1 MNNDYALDALVNAD
15 RVLFTV
21 LSVASSGM
29 SRVMSAYAIADDDL
43 VCLDGLFI
51 EAGIGSRA
59 KDGGFRVSGCGMDMR
74 FHALDLLASTLD
86 LGRDGNSW
94 YIRSL

>member
-1 MNNDYALDALVNAD
+1 MSNSYALDALVSVD
-15 RVLFTV
+15 QVFFV
-21 LSVASSGM
+21 IHSVASSGM
-29 SRVMSAYAIADDDL
+29 SRVMSAYVIFDDDL

-51 EAGIGSRA
+51 EAGGRTRA
-59 KDGGFRVSGCGMDMR
+59 KDKGFRVSGCGMDMR
-74 FHALDLLASTLD
+74 FHALNSLAATLN

>member
-15 RVLFTV
+15 RVFFIV
-21 LSVASSGM
+21 HSVASSGT
-29 SRVMSAYAIADDDL
+29 SRVMSAYVIANDDL

-59 KDGGFRVSGCGMDMR
+59 KDRGFRVHGCGMDMR
-74 FHALDLLASTLD
+74 FHALDSLASTLH

-94 YIRSL
+94 GIRSL

>member
-15 RVLFTV
+15 RVFFIV
-21 LSVASSGM
+21 HSVASSGM
-29 SRVMSAYAIADDDL
+29 SRVMSAYVIANDDL

-51 EAGIGSRA
+51 EAGVCRRA
-59 KDGGFRVSGCGMDMR
+59 KDRGFRVSGCGMDMR
-74 FHALDLLASTLD
+74 FHALNSLASTLD

-94 YIRSL
+94 SIRSL